1 MVLSVN
7 RTDVICNAVRMQVV
21 FIEQGVLTARWLT
34 LQTFA
39 LKIFPITYAH
49 SPLHTDTFSIVHE
62 AERTRTHQQHQN
74 DMNLNVCIRTKFV
87 EANMNL
93 AKWIETESSFFQ
105 YFCSLRN

>member
-1 MVLSVN
+1 M
-7 RTDVICNAVRMQVV
+7 
-21 FIEQGVLTARWLT
+21 
-34 LQTFA
+34 A

-62 AERTRTHQQHQN
+62 AERTRIHQQNQN

-87 EANMNL
+87 EANVNL

-105 YFCSLRN
+105 YFCSLRNWNSFTKKKMNEMTDIWNLISQI